1 MICLLLHSI
10 FNIIPSY
17 NDLALDRGLWK
28 HNKIPPSFSLIIF
41 QSNHSKRPPHC
52 RHWRNSC
59 IYRKIPNIWVFFQVS
74 IIKRIYLLFLTFRTE
89 SSVSFRYRDTLDISW
104 KGPQSLTSP
113 VCYSNLRKTWP
124 YPALGDL
131 SKCEVSARQR
141 IRASPHMSVIIQGKI
156 LYIYVIK
163 NVHRTLY

>member
-1 MICLLLHSI
+1 MIWHWTEDHGSTTKFHPVFHSSFFSQTTAKGHPTVGIGEIHAYIGRSQI
-10 FNIIPSY
+10 F
-17 NDLALDRGLWK
+17 G
-28 HNKIPPSFSLIIF
+28 F
-41 QSNHSKRPPHC
+41 
-52 RHWRNSC
+52 
-59 IYRKIPNIWVFFQVS
+59 FFQVS

-124 YPALGDL
+124 YPVLGDL